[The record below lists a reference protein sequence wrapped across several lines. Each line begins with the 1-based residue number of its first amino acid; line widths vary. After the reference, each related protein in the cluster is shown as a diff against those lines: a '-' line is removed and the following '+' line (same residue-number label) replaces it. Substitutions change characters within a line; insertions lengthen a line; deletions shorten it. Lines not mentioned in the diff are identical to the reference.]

1 MESGG
6 DIRLFHPDCVGC
18 GTLDET
24 ECFKRKKHDQCCYLL
39 FICDECIQVFFFECQ
54 SGRKTEY
61 AIKKPSESVDD
72 ECDE

>member
-39 FICDECIQVFFFECQ
+39 FICDECIQVFFSNVKVE
-54 SGRKTEY
+54 E
-61 AIKKPSESVDD
+61 KPSMQSKNRVRV
-72 ECDE
+72 